1 MTLSVIRCPYCA
13 LGVQF
18 RPMVA
23 HLDGR
28 YICDKCGHLALPR
41 DANFRCSCQKC
52 VALQSSRIHRNVSAV
67 LKIKT
72 VAS

>member
-1 MTLSVIRCPYCA
+1 
-13 LGVQF
+13 
-18 RPMVA
+18 MVP

-28 YICDKCGHLALPR
+28 FICDKCGHVALPR
-41 DANFRCSCQKC
+41 DAHYRCSCQKC
-52 VALQSSRIHRNVSAV
+52 VELEESRIHSNVNPV

>member
-1 MTLSVIRCPYCA
+1 MAP
-13 LGVQF
+13 
-18 RPMVA
+18 

-28 YICDKCGHLALPR
+28 FVCEKCGH
-41 DANFRCSCQKC
+41 
-52 VALQSSRIHRNVSAV
+52 VALADGTSFACDCYRCVELNASRINTDVSPI